1 MGDDI
6 DGGDMDSVDTSP
18 DISDTSSDVDNDV
31 PDDIHADIPED
42 VPDSGGDDLAS
53 DASSDIQE
61 DIPEDV
67 PEDTSVDAHE
77 DAPVDIPEDVPED
90 ISTDTAQDSP
100 EDQEE
105 KEPLAEQI
113 EKEDTLRDDIKDNP
127 EFVDESGDIKWP
139 ENDGFEGEPQ
149 KETLPTGEMIDLY
162 GDEGGRFSS
171 TLGTPYEE
179 RSLPF
184 DKASQEYHAYQ
195 VEKPLDVLQGETA
208 PAFNQDGGGTQQ
220 KMPDSARNLVHDK
233 FLKRI

>member
-1 MGDDI
+1 MADDL
-6 DGGDMDSVDTSP
+6 DGGDMESVDASS
-18 DISDTSSDVDNDV
+18 DISDKASDVDND
-31 PDDIHADIPED
+31 ISADIPED
-42 VPDSGGDDLAS
+42 VSDSGNDDLAS
-53 DASSDIQE
+53 DALSDIQE

-67 PEDTSVDAHE
+67 LEDKSVDTPK
-77 DAPVDIPEDVPED
+77 DVPVDIPENVPED
-90 ISTDTAQDSP
+90 IPTGTAQDSP

-105 KEPLAEQI
+105 KEPLDEQI
-113 EKEDTLRDDIKDNP
+113 EKQEILRDDIKDNP
-127 EFVDESGDIKWP
+127 EFVDENGDIKWP
-139 ENDGFEGEPQ
+139 EDDGFKGEPQ

-162 GDEGGRFSS
+162 GDESGRFSS
-171 TLGTPYEE
+171 PMGTPYED

-220 KMPDSARNLVHDK
+220 KLPDSARNLVHDK